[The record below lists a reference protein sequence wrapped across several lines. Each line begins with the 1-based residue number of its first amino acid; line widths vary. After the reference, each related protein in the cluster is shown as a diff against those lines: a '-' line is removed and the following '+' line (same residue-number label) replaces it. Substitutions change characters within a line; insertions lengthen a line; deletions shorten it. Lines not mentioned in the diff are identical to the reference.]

1 MNTRGLNL
9 VVIIGLVVIVGYK
22 IFSSLEVALNKEG
35 AAITS
40 GVK

>member
-1 MNTRGLNL
+1 MNTKGLNL
-9 VVIIGLVVIVGYK
+9 VVIIGLVLIVGYK
-22 IFSSLEVALNKEG
+22 IFSSLEEVLSNEG